1 MKQAVFVGVMAGF
14 LVAVVMGAVAMV
26 RAANAQWERNER
38 AFRAECEA
46 VNGRAVWN
54 NKYWECLK

>member
-1 MKQAVFVGVMAGF
+1 MKQAVFLGVMAGS
-14 LVAVVMGAVAMV
+14 LVAVVMGVVAMV
-26 RAANAQWERNER
+26 RAANSQWERNER